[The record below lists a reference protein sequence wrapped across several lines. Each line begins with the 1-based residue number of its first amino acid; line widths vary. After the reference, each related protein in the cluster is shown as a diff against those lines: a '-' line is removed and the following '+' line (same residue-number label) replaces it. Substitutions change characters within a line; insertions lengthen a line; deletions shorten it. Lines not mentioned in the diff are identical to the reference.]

1 MFSPSLEVVHN
12 NLPEPT
18 AIVVMVGDILVNGQV
33 VDGFRQIK
41 MRLPNSPTQ
50 EEIMKTGA
58 QLQAEIWPLLWQNF
72 TC

>member
-12 NLPEPT
+12 NLPQP
-18 AIVVMVGDILVNGQV
+18 AAVVAMVGDILINGQV
-33 VDGFRQIK
+33 VDGLRQTR
-41 MRLPNSPTQ
+41 MRLSNSPTQ

-72 TC
+72 TY